1 MNTIYTE
8 WGELKEIMV
17 GRVFDSTDVDALNIE
32 DTQFAD
38 GLKRI
43 FDECEEDFQSLT
55 ELFHEHGAKV
65 YRPSKKK
72 LKEQVGPNWRNQ
84 FPYPAVCP
92 RDMHVVYGD
101 QIINTIG
108 GDPNRYFE
116 SEYFLDTML
125 ELDRDFVAMP
135 RPVLPRTYRPYK
147 MNEGMPLY
155 HAANILKCGDTLLYT
170 RPYNDDKSYSL
181 TRQFGRGT
189 NKGIDWMKRNVRG
202 VKNWIEIHESGHADG
217 KVALIKPGLLMCW
230 QEDKV
235 PEELKH
241 WDKIVVPKQDVP
253 EQFWQ
258 ASIQPMLAKNVNRW
272 LDSWIGHVDETIFD
286 VNVVSISEEVVIT
299 NGYDKSVAE
308 QLKKHGVEMVPF
320 NFRHKFFWDGG
331 LHCVTLDLT
340 RDDKNESYL

>member
-1 MNTIYTE
+1 MGTIYTE
-8 WGELKEIMV
+8 WGKLKEIIV
-17 GRVFDSTDVDALNIE
+17 GRVFDSSDVDAFDLTPE
-32 DTQFAD
+32 FAD

-43 FDECEEDFQSLT
+43 FDESEEDFQKLT
-55 ELFHEHGAKV
+55 ELFESYDVKV
-65 YRPSKKK
+65 HRPKKIK
-72 LKEQVGPNWRNQ
+72 MAEQQGNGWKNQ

-92 RDMHVVYGD
+92 RDMHIVYGN

-116 SEYFLDTML
+116 SDYYSDIML
-125 ELDRDFVAMP
+125 ELDRDYTAMP
-135 RPVLPRTYRPYK
+135 RPTLGKNYKPYK
-147 MNEGMPLY
+147 SNEGKLLY
-155 HAANILKCGDTLLYT
+155 HAANILKCGDTLLHT
-170 RPYNDDKSYSL
+170 RPYNDDKTMPL

-189 NKGIDWMKRNVRG
+189 NAGLDWVKKNVKEAKR
-202 VKNWIEIHESGHADG
+202 WSEIWESGHADG

-230 QEDKV
+230 MPEKV
-235 PEELKH
+235 PDELKG

-258 ASIQPMLAKNVNRW
+258 SAMQPIMAKNVSKW

-286 VNVVSISEEVVIT
+286 VNVVSVSEEVVIT
-299 NGYDKSVAE
+299 NGYNKEVAD
-308 QLKKHGVEMVPF
+308 QLKRHGVEMVPF

-340 RDDKNESYL
+340 REDKCESFL